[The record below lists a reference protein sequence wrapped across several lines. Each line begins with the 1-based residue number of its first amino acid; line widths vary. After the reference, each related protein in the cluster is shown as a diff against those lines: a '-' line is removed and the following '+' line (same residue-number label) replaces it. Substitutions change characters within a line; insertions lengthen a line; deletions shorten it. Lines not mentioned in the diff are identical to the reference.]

1 MKRLGL
7 IVACVLF
14 ASLAAGAQEKKEE
27 QKPTLGPPPATSQ
40 EQKKEQ
46 RPTLGPSSEESL
58 GGPSSAVTNDPARL
72 ARTRK
77 IYIENIDNRLND
89 KLLDGLGRSG
99 RFRIVAERSQADAI
113 LLAWLPGQ
121 EGGNAI
127 TDVLSGKVDPSGKL
141 ASTFP
146 VSYGD
151 VPSAG
156 NFPGKALPGQKEARG
171 RPGQRPLRRRDRLAA
186 RSRRAADAP
195 QRYGR

>member
-1 MKRLGL
+1 MGFFEVKVKRLGL

-113 LLAWLPGQ
+113 LRGTCFESRRLKTVHSEVYLNDRVTGKSIWQDSVRVPYNPPSLAK
-121 EGGNAI
+121 A
-127 TDVLSGKVDPSGKL
+127 VDRTTKEIL
-141 ASTFP
+141 KHLAAST
-146 VSYGD
+146 
-151 VPSAG
+151 
-156 NFPGKALPGQKEARG
+156 
-171 RPGQRPLRRRDRLAA
+171 LRTQ
-186 RSRRAADAP
+186 P
-195 QRYGR
+195 